1 MSVAFSSCKQTTSG
15 LDSRIQSKRLGRRFL
30 MLLMLNVATFM
41 FLRRAL
47 KRASLDSDCQA
58 YYVRQGSQ

>member
-1 MSVAFSSCKQTTSG
+1 
-15 LDSRIQSKRLGRRFL
+15 
-30 MLLMLNVATFM
+30 LNVATFI

-47 KRASLDSDCQA
+47 KRASLDSDRQA